1 MDQSS
6 NNSIYA
12 SFLTNSEPDTQAQ
25 IPENP
30 EYFLKIINCI
40 LIVVWRRLKEFL
52 YCFQTTNTGSLLPKQ
67 LFVFNLASPGNSH
80 FFFLL
85 QQGGSGHL
93 CILSLSYL
101 FSLSLVYTAI
111 PGVARYGAA
120 MVYFSHYCDKIPRTG
135 NLRM

>member
-52 YCFQTTNTGSLLPKQ
+52 YCFQTTNAGSLLPKQ
-67 LFVFNLASPGNSH
+67 LFVFNLASPGSH
-80 FFFLL
+80 V
-85 QQGGSGHL
+85 QL
-93 CILSLSYL
+93 CYS
-101 FSLSLVYTAI
+101 TE
-111 PGVARYGAA
+111 
-120 MVYFSHYCDKIPRTG
+120 
-135 NLRM
+135 